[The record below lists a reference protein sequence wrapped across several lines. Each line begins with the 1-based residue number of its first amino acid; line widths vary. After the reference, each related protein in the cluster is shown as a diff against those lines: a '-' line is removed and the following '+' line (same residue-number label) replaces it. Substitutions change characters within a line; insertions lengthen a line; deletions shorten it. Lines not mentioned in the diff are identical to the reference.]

1 MTPWRLTRAGADTSL
16 KTMRSITQPQ
26 DALRYGVTQ
35 AARVAW
41 YFAQY
46 RLAQRLA
53 PRMAP
58 PPPSDG
64 PPLSTQA
71 LIGDLAQLLRRD
83 WANIRAGRYRM
94 PKELIPGPRAA
105 LSQAAAF
112 FKDLPA
118 VHRRRRS
125 GANSEPFAEPHRG
138 KLPRYY
144 LQNFHYQSDGYLSE
158 QSAKLYDHQVE
169 VLFVGGAEAMRRQ
182 GLPDLIAHLQ
192 PNPNARFVDVACGAG
207 GFLASLHENLPELH
221 SLGVDLSQPYLAEAR
236 RRLGGKGSFAVAN
249 AENLPLAD
257 ASMDAASCVYLLHE
271 LPRAARARAVAELGR
286 VVKPGG
292 LAVIVDSIQFGDH
305 EPYDRLIRRFPVGF
319 HEPYY
324 LDYAATDLAALAG
337 EAGFGVVRT
346 ERAFFSKIMVMR
358 RGGPEPV

>member
-1 MTPWRLTRAGADTSL
+1 
-16 KTMRSITQPQ
+16 MRPAARPQ

-53 PRMAP
+53 PRLP
-58 PPPSDG
+58 PPPPEAG
-64 PPLSTQA
+64 GNLTTKA

-83 WANIRAGRYRM
+83 WAHIRAGDYRM
-94 PKELIPGPRAA
+94 PAELIPRPRDA

-118 VHRRRRS
+118 VHRRRRA
-125 GANSEPFAEPHRG
+125 GVNSEPFETPLRG

-182 GLPDLIAHLQ
+182 ALPELIQHLRGR
-192 PNPNARFVDVACGAG
+192 PDARFADVACGAG
-207 GFLASLHENLPELH
+207 GFLSALHENLPNLD
-221 SLGVDLSQPYLAEAR
+221 SLGLDLSQPYLAEAR
-236 RRLGGKGSFAVAN
+236 RRLGGKGRFAVGN
-249 AENLPLAD
+249 AESLPLAD
-257 ASMDAASCVYLLHE
+257 ASLDAVSCIYLLHE
-271 LPRAARARAVAELGR
+271 LPRAARARAIAELGR

-292 LAVIVDSIQFGDH
+292 LVVLVDSIQFGDH
-305 EPYDRLIRRFPVGF
+305 EPYDRLIRRFPMGF

-324 LDYAATDLAALAG
+324 LDYAATDLAALANA
-337 EAGFGVVRT
+337 AGLTVARS

-358 RGGPEPV
+358 RGS